1 MCLVAGRHLRLK
13 ESSVLIGESQ
23 FLSVV
28 PGINLVLGSQNFQA
42 QGVSLKMSWSSR
54 NASLGFLHGSE
65 LCRSGLFA
73 SNFGLS

>member
-28 PGINLVLGSQNFQA
+28 PGINLVLGSQNFRP
-42 QGVSLKMSWSSR
+42 K
-54 NASLGFLHGSE
+54 E
-65 LCRSGLFA
+65 YP
-73 SNFGLS
+73 